1 MRVFRKLHPFEQGQ
15 LRDHLLRLDPED
27 RRRRFFGGMSDAAVA
42 ERCRRIDWLRTMV
55 IGFFEDGVLRG
66 AAELSLEDRRRF
78 PPAAE
83 LALSVESAW
92 QDQGIGSE
100 LVRRML
106 LAAANRGIVSVQMLC
121 LAENHRIQRIAIKHS
136 GRLWHQHGELEAAID
151 VPFASHLSFV
161 EEAVADG
168 IGLIGY
174 WTELAPA
181 LAALRPGVA
190 QAA

>member
-1 MRVFRKLHPFEQGQ
+1 MRVFRKLHPLEQRQ
-15 LRDHLLRLDPED
+15 LRDHLLRLDRED
-27 RRRRFFGGMSDAAVA
+27 RRRRFVGGVSDAAIA

-66 AAELSLEDRRRF
+66 AAELSLEDRRRY

-100 LVRRML
+100 LVRRTL

-121 LAENHRIQRIAIKHS
+121 LAENQRIQRIAIKHS
-136 GRLWHQHGELEAAID
+136 GRIGHQHGELEAAIA
-151 VPFASHLSFV
+151 VPLASHLSLV
-161 EEAVADG
+161 EEAVSDG

-181 LAALRPGVA
+181 LVALRPGFA